1 MLVDITHQDD
11 SSTKTGAYTDDFT
24 DPVKTHSAEKMMGYV
39 MSTWS
44 EICWH
49 IMKGHQEHAV
59 KKLQQTK
66 IKMTTDGQRH
76 SGAVIGSIQHK
87 CKSKKTQ

>member
-39 MSTWS
+39 LSTWS

-59 KKLQQTK
+59 KKLQ
-66 IKMTTDGQRH
+66 
-76 SGAVIGSIQHK
+76 
-87 CKSKKTQ
+87 